1 MPCSCSVSES
11 CPSCECSISLPR
23 QRCDIKSDCIFE
35 VAEKV
40 TSTIVGSLKLY
51 IIDVVVKNCTKK
63 TLTNFHIALD
73 LKTALMDFPTIQ
85 TCDASPMGPSCE
97 GPSVGILTLEP
108 SNVSCLLQGLCIT
121 STPYKPNTAFDG
133 ITSTSLIESYSIGNV
148 RLPPGESAFT
158 IRFFAP
164 SSVVLVGPVLTVS
177 ACVPCC
183 HPLRKVLILQAD
195 CVPAILDKTNACWLD
210 ACNV

>member
-1 MPCSCSVSES
+1 MPCQCSVSES

-23 QRCDIKSDCIFE
+23 QRCDLKSDCIYE
-35 VAEKV
+35 VGHCV
-40 TSTIVGSLKLY
+40 TSTVIGSLKLY
-51 IIDVVVKNCTKK
+51 IINLVVKNCTKK
-63 TLTNFHIALD
+63 TLTNFHISLD

-85 TCDASPMGPSCE
+85 TCDASPSGNCD

-108 SNVSCLLQGLCIT
+108 ANVACLLQGLAIT
-121 STPYKPNTAFDG
+121 SAPYRPNLAFDG
-133 ITSTSLIESYSIGNV
+133 LISTSLIESHTIGNV

-158 IRFFAP
+158 VRFFAP
-164 SSVVLVGPVLTVS
+164 SSTVLVNPIVTVS

-183 HPLRKVLILQAD
+183 HPLRKTITLQAD

-210 ACNV
+210 ACTA